1 MTDSLA
7 DHRCIEARGSRLHYT
22 CVDATLA
29 AERGIGGLKL
39 DAHDYSVM
47 K

>member
-1 MTDSLA
+1 LA
-7 DHRCIEARGSRLHYT
+7 
-22 CVDATLA
+22 LA
-29 AERGIGGLKL
+29 AALVQLPGGIGGLKL